1 MNGDYKSGHTYASFA
16 PDGSV
21 AMFAGPTG
29 EDMAYWAISAADSVN
44 KEENDA
50 SATFMDDLRIGADSR
65 VTKESIKDTFLTKLH
80 TLNSDAYVTSVI
92 DLIESTLVE
101 DACCQGYEG

>member
-1 MNGDYKSGHTYASFA
+1 MMPQQDYKSGHTYALFA

-29 EDMAYWAISAADSVN
+29 EDMTYWAISVADSVN

-50 SATFMDDLRIGADSR
+50 STTFIDALPIGADGR
-65 VTKESIKDTFLTKLH
+65 VTKESIKDKLLTKLH
-80 TLNSDAYVTSVI
+80 TLDSDAYVTSVI
-92 DLIESTLVE
+92 NLIESTPIE
-101 DACCQGYEG
+101 DV